1 MKTLRFIFLFATLF
15 LFLQAGSFAQKLPNI
30 HILATGGTIA
40 GTGTSTTGSSYRAGQ
55 VAINELIS
63 AVPELKEI
71 ANITGEQIVKIG
83 SQDMSDEVWLKLA
96 HYLNELLQRKEV
108 DGVVITHGT
117 DTMEETAFFL
127 NLTVKSNKPVV
138 LVGAMRPATSLS
150 ADGPL
155 NLYNAVVTAG
165 ASESVGRG
173 VMIVMNGSILGAHA
187 ATKMNTINVQ
197 AFQAPNSG
205 ALGYVF
211 NGKVHYNQSTDKLH
225 TLQSVFDV
233 THLDK
238 LPKVGIVYSY
248 SNVEPEAL
256 DALITNSYQGIVHA
270 GVGNGNIH
278 KNLFDKLVN
287 ASKQGILV
295 VRSSRVP
302 TGPTTLD
309 AEVDDAKYGF
319 VASQELN
326 PQKARILLML
336 ALTKTKDPQVI
347 QNYFNAYPN
356 NIFLTI
362 IFAGIK
368 YLSSLFGCVDNYFP
382 TIVAGVISTDAA
394 IVFTVM
400 TVWKLTH
407 SRKVTFLSII
417 ICTVFLGFNPW
428 IIIPYSDTYVLP
440 FLSAVLYFYCSMKD
454 EKKGYAS
461 WIGIVIAAS
470 LGIKIK
476 PTVVIALLAIVLA
489 EIFFLRKCQIKEIAA
504 KCLIVAGGTIIV
516 LGLINSL
523 SDAVYD
529 QRNGDAQMTWQHYL
543 MMGAN
548 EETYGSYFGVDRER
562 SWGISD
568 PEKRKEMQIE
578 VWRQRISEKGIWGTI
593 KFYMQ
598 KLIIANDDGS
608 FAWGWEGNFFGEYR
622 GLHSEFAQKLQ
633 SFYYAQDN
641 KMIYNILQSI
651 WVSIQI
657 LVCFFAI
664 FFDNRNK
671 RALFIAMTLTGIN
684 LFLMIFEVRARY
696 LFMFVPFYI
705 TAAMLGLFYMQEKVK
720 MIKDRKCHLQ

>member
-1 MKTLRFIFLFATLF
+1 MIVGKIQNFLCVAAKKVFLCVHIFIVVMVLLEFGRLAGDVFPLHYQLLNALLALIGLTAIFLLF
-15 LFLQAGSFAQKLPNI
+15 FICCTRKLASCVCKKNRVVMFCIFYAVIIFVMQMYLCKCIYFYTTWDVGILQSAADVVT
-30 HILATGGTIA
+30 HGGTI
-40 GTGTSTTGSSYRAGQ
+40 Q
-55 VAINELIS
+55 DWIS
-63 AVPELKEI
+63 
-71 ANITGEQIVKIG
+71 
-83 SQDMSDEVWLKLA
+83 
-96 HYLNELLQRKEV
+96 QRG
-108 DGVVITHGT
+108 DS
-117 DTMEETAFFL
+117 F
-127 NLTVKSNKPVV
+127 S
-138 LVGAMRPATSLS
+138 
-150 ADGPL
+150 
-155 NLYNAVVTAG
+155 
-165 ASESVGRG
+165 
-173 VMIVMNGSILGAHA
+173 
-187 ATKMNTINVQ
+187 
-197 AFQAPNSG
+197 
-205 ALGYVF
+205 
-211 NGKVHYNQSTDKLH
+211 
-225 TLQSVFDV
+225 
-233 THLDK
+233 
-238 LPKVGIVYSY
+238 
-248 SNVEPEAL
+248 
-256 DALITNSYQGIVHA
+256 
-270 GVGNGNIH
+270 
-278 KNLFDKLVN
+278 
-287 ASKQGILV
+287 
-295 VRSSRVP
+295 
-302 TGPTTLD
+302 
-309 AEVDDAKYGF
+309 
-319 VASQELN
+319 
-326 PQKARILLML
+326 
-336 ALTKTKDPQVI
+336 

-382 TIVAGVISTDAA
+382 TIVTGVISTDAA

-400 TVWKLTH
+400 TVWKLTQ

-440 FLSAVLYFYCSMKD
+440 FLSAILYFYCSMKD

-476 PTVVIALLAIVLA
+476 PTVVIALFAIVLA
-489 EIFFLRKCQIKEIAA
+489 EIIFLRKCQIKEVAA
-504 KCLIVAGGTIIV
+504 KCLIAAGGTIIV

-529 QRNGDAQMTWQHYL
+529 QRNADAQMTWQHYL

-562 SWGISD
+562 SWGTSD

-578 VWRQRISEKGIWGTI
+578 VWKQRISEKGIWGTI

-705 TAAMLGLFYMQEKVK
+705 TAAMLGLFYTQEKVK
-720 MIKDRKCHLQ
+720 IIKDRKCYLQ

>member
-1 MKTLRFIFLFATLF
+1 M
-15 LFLQAGSFAQKLPNI
+15 
-30 HILATGGTIA
+30 
-40 GTGTSTTGSSYRAGQ
+40 
-55 VAINELIS
+55 
-63 AVPELKEI
+63 
-71 ANITGEQIVKIG
+71 
-83 SQDMSDEVWLKLA
+83 
-96 HYLNELLQRKEV
+96 
-108 DGVVITHGT
+108 
-117 DTMEETAFFL
+117 
-127 NLTVKSNKPVV
+127 
-138 LVGAMRPATSLS
+138 
-150 ADGPL
+150 
-155 NLYNAVVTAG
+155 
-165 ASESVGRG
+165 
-173 VMIVMNGSILGAHA
+173 
-187 ATKMNTINVQ
+187 
-197 AFQAPNSG
+197 
-205 ALGYVF
+205 
-211 NGKVHYNQSTDKLH
+211 
-225 TLQSVFDV
+225 
-233 THLDK
+233 
-238 LPKVGIVYSY
+238 
-248 SNVEPEAL
+248 
-256 DALITNSYQGIVHA
+256 
-270 GVGNGNIH
+270 
-278 KNLFDKLVN
+278 
-287 ASKQGILV
+287 
-295 VRSSRVP
+295 
-302 TGPTTLD
+302 
-309 AEVDDAKYGF
+309 
-319 VASQELN
+319 
-326 PQKARILLML
+326 
-336 ALTKTKDPQVI
+336 
-347 QNYFNAYPN
+347 
-356 NIFLTI
+356 
-362 IFAGIK
+362 
-368 YLSSLFGCVDNYFP
+368 
-382 TIVAGVISTDAA
+382 
-394 IVFTVM
+394 
-400 TVWKLTH
+400 
-407 SRKVTFLSII
+407 
-417 ICTVFLGFNPW
+417 
-428 IIIPYSDTYVLP
+428 
-440 FLSAVLYFYCSMKD
+440 YFYCSMKD

-529 QRNGDAQMTWQHYL
+529 QRNADAQMTWQHYL

-671 RALFIAMTLTGIN
+671 RAFFIAMTLTGIN